1 MKTPKLLFMS
11 AILAIILFP
20 MGAWSNDSDQS
31 LTLSGLCINSKTPSI
46 DSAKFSTEFIFDD
59 SLPLGYY
66 ELSWSATRTLSI
78 PKGKHGSLY
87 GSLNSQIDS
96 QSVVAN
102 PIATTNDS
110 EYLYKFFYHKD
121 NSWHQ
126 IGQLFN
132 NVYSY
137 INPSITDSITDKSD
151 PFNSL
156 VLCDGIGIQYS
167 AYYYGNAGSAGGT
180 AAMSASAVPEASTFV
195 GLATGIALNIAGVMG
210 YVRRRRNY

>member
-1 MKTPKLLFMS
+1 MLLFP
-11 AILAIILFP
+11 IN
-20 MGAWSNDSDQS
+20 AWSNDSELS
-31 LTLSGLCINSKTPSI
+31 LSLSGLTINSKTPYL
-46 DSAKFSTEFIFDD
+46 DSAKLSTEFVFDD
-59 SLPLGYY
+59 TLALGYY
-66 ELSWSATRTLSI
+66 ELSWSATRTLSM

-87 GSLNSQIDS
+87 GSLNSQNDN
-96 QSVVAN
+96 QSVVAD
-102 PIATTNDS
+102 PTSTTNDS

-137 INPSITDSITDKSD
+137 INPSITDSIADKSS
-151 PFNSL
+151 PFNAL
-156 VLCDGIGIQYS
+156 VMCDGIGIQYG

-210 YVRRRRNY
+210 YVRRRRM

>member
-1 MKTPKLLFMS
+1 MKTPRLLLMAAMLTMLLFP
-11 AILAIILFP
+11 IN
-20 MGAWSNDSDQS
+20 AWSNDSELS
-31 LTLSGLCINSKTPSI
+31 LSLSGLTINSKTPYL
-46 DSAKFSTEFIFDD
+46 DSAKLSTEFVFDD
-59 SLPLGYY
+59 TLALGYY
-66 ELSWSATRTLSI
+66 ELSWSATRTLSM

-87 GSLNSQIDS
+87 GSLNSQIDD
-96 QSVVAN
+96 QSVVAD
-102 PIATTNDS
+102 PTTTTNDS

-137 INPSITDSITDKSD
+137 INPSITDSIAEDSD
-151 PFNSL
+151 SFNAL
-156 VLCDGIGIQYS
+156 VLCDGIGIQYG

-210 YVRRRRNY
+210 YVRRRRI